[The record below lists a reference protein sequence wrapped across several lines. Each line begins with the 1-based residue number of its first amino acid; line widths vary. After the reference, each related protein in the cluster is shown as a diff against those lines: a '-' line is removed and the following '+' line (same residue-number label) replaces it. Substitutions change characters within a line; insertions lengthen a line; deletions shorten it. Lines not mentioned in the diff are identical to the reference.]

1 MDRRDAAS
9 DDEEVSDQEV
19 EAEEEGE
26 FSDSGDDESEGG
38 EPAAVTFDDEAG
50 DGEVRRQQAEA
61 AWSATTVLPAEP
73 SNFLLCRKLK
83 ELLLR
88 RMERRRQRLM
98 ERRTRMRPRQ
108 LNRW

>member
-26 FSDSGDDESEGG
+26 FSDSGDDESEG